1 MLKVTKHSCPCKRA
15 LPSLP
20 LFAWADQ
27 TRRTSLPHPARWVA
41 TRCHVSAAV
50 ASLVAEHLFKGDQR

>member
-1 MLKVTKHSCPCKRA
+1 MSKVAKRPRLCKRA

-20 LFAWADQ
+20 LFAWADK

-50 ASLVAEHLFKGDQR
+50 ASVVAEHLFKGDQR